1 MSAQAKRE
9 APNRAAGA
17 GQVQT
22 PPPPL
27 PGEQTAAQMT
37 KAQRAAI
44 VIALLGEAAAKPIVE
59 KLDDFALSQI
69 AEGLETIAVLPKA
82 AQIEVAMDFLGHL
95 RRASGALR
103 GGRHQAREIMGSLM
117 ERDRLISVMGNP
129 AREEEDDQDDEF
141 NVYVDVWTR
150 LSQRDAS
157 DIAAY
162 LDGLTPNLIALILGK
177 LDVAFASKVLTE
189 ISDEKLL
196 PVMSFMVDV
205 APVDDGIN
213 DVIERMIEM
222 QFLNVETEGGSED
235 KEHLASL
242 GELLSLVPDSKRE
255 MLMSFLRKEHESEL
269 AAIEKVMFTIDALPD
284 ILPRNNVAIVFRE
297 LGDPDMLALLSCLTG
312 PKQPIAEF
320 LLSNIS
326 SRIAEGLREELAEMS
341 TPSDEQVEEIQQNFL
356 VNLMTLKRRGVVEL
370 EQSQ

>member
-22 PPPPL
+22 APPPL

-103 GGRHQAREIMGSLM
+103 GGRLQAREIMGSLM
-117 ERDRLISVMGNP
+117 ERDRLISVMGSP
-129 AREEEDDQDDEF
+129 AREEEEEEDEF

-150 LSQRDAS
+150 LSQREAS

-189 ISDEKLL
+189 ISDDKLL

-213 DVIERMIEM
+213 EVIERMIEM

-297 LGDPDMLALLSCLTG
+297 LGDPDMLALLSCLSG
-312 PKQPIAEF
+312 AKQPIADF

-326 SRIAEGLREELAEMS
+326 SRIADGLREELAEMS